1 MEHRNV
7 APVKLE
13 LFVAVVRKTKAPFY
27 SSIIRSHR
35 VNLQLLTT
43 ASGVTHLLLNSLG
56 LISEPKTL
64 IAGVVREDE
73 AQSVIDIF
81 KEYFAKGGDYKGIAF
96 TTELTSVIGTLV
108 YGFLSD
114 EKTTVKTTE

>member
-1 MEHRNV
+1 METRNI

-13 LFVAVVRKTKAPFY
+13 LFVAVVHKQKAAYY
-27 SSIIRSHR
+27 SSIIQSHQ
-35 VNLQLLTT
+35 VNMQFSAP

-56 LISEPKTL
+56 LASEPKTL
-64 IAGVVREDE
+64 LAGVVREDQ
-73 AQSVIDIF
+73 AQGLVDSF
-81 KEYFAKGGDYKGIAF
+81 RETFGKGGDYKGVAF

-114 EKTTVKTTE
+114 ERTTVKTTE